1 VRAVFVGLSLLAGS
15 SACAPKLIV
24 RHEDP
29 AATFAQIRVDGESR
43 GFVQLGETMTLRP
56 GRGYHRVEAVPRG
69 ETSNP
74 WAADGEGWNVYV
86 DRRAVVTLL
95 PRE

>member
-1 VRAVFVGLSLLAGS
+1 MRAAFVVLSLLSAS

-29 AATFAQIRVDGESR
+29 AATFAQIRLDGESR
-43 GFVQLGETMTLRP
+43 GFVQLGESMTLRP
-56 GRGYHRVEAVPRG
+56 GRGYHRLEAVPRG
-69 ETSNP
+69 DATNP
-74 WAADGEGWNVYV
+74 WAADGEGWSVYV